1 MTTYHRRHQRR
12 YHGDRGMQ
20 ALGGLILVAGTL
32 LFALLLG
39 VALADWLTQHDTL
52 ATLAREFARSR

>member
-1 MTTYHRRHQRR
+1 MVTMHRRRQRR

-32 LFALLLG
+32 LCGVLLGLALL
-39 VALADWLTQHDTL
+39 DWGSGHDTL
-52 ATLAREFARSR
+52 ATLARGAWR